1 MRIERAGQNEKRL
14 FSIRLTENK
23 RGELGN
29 LIWGYR
35 TVNSKYGPLFKSF
48 TFKNGVEI
56 KNRIVMA
63 PMTNW
68 SSNPDG
74 TVTEAEV
81 NYYARRSAGVGMVIT
96 ACTYVTAN
104 GKGFHGEF
112 GGDRDELIPSLQKL
126 ATGIKEQGAKAIL
139 QIFHGGRQVPPELI
153 PNGDVVSASS
163 IPVEGVGK
171 PVPRELSEQE
181 VESIVLDFGEAA
193 RRAIEAGYDGVE
205 IHGANGYLIQ
215 QFFSPHSNRRED
227 RWGGSLEDRL
237 TFPLA
242 VVDEVKRV
250 AAEHANGPFIVG
262 YRFSPEESET
272 PGITMAD
279 TLVLLDA
286 LAKKD
291 LDYLHVSLQDFWST
305 PRRGVDDTRSR
316 IEIIQERV
324 GDDVP
329 VIGVGSI
336 YTPDEALKAIQ
347 TGVSLIA
354 LGRELIIDPDWVQ
367 KISEGKETEIVTRI
381 NKDNQ
386 EQLVIP
392 DPLWQAIIHTPGWF
406 PGVN

>member
-1 MRIERAGQNEKRL
+1 
-14 FSIRLTENK
+14 
-23 RGELGN
+23 
-29 LIWGYR
+29 
-35 TVNSKYGPLFKSF
+35 VNSKYAPLLESF
-48 TFKNGVEI
+48 TLKNGVQL

-81 NYYARRSAGVGMVIT
+81 NYYARRSGGVGMVIT
-96 ACTYVTAN
+96 ACTYVTEN

-126 ATGIKEQGAKAIL
+126 ATRIKEQGAKAIL

-163 IPVEGVGK
+163 VPVEGMGK
-171 PVPRELSEQE
+171 PVPRELSNQE
-181 VESIVLDFGEAA
+181 IVSIIRDFGEAT

-227 RWGGSLEDRL
+227 QWGGSLEKRL

-250 AAEHANGPFIVG
+250 AAEHTNGSFIVG
-262 YRFSPEESET
+262 YRFSPEEPET

-279 TLVLLDA
+279 TLVLIDA

-291 LDYLHVSLQDFWST
+291 LDYLHVSLQEFWST

-324 GDDVP
+324 GDKVP

-336 YTPDEALKAIQ
+336 YTPDEAFKAIQ
-347 TGVSLIA
+347 SGVSLIA

-367 KISEGKETEIVTRI
+367 KIAEGKETEIVTQI
-381 NKDNQ
+381 NKDNK

-406 PGVN
+406 PGIN